1 MNDWR
6 LLGLA
11 SLFMLT
17 LVTALAAVYSK
28 HYSRQLYIELE
39 ALQTIRDER
48 NVDWGRLQLEQST
61 WATHTRIEEVA
72 RERLHM
78 VSPVAEATVIVPP

>member
-6 LLGLA
+6 VFGIA
-11 SLFMLT
+11 SLFACAL
-17 LVTALAAVYSK
+17 LTALMAVYSK
-28 HYSRQLYIELE
+28 HYSRKLYIELQ
-39 ALQTIRDER
+39 ALQGIRDDK

-78 VSPVAEATVIVPP
+78 VSPTADATIIVPP

>member
-6 LLGLA
+6 VFGIA
-11 SLFMLT
+11 ALFALSF
-17 LVTALAAVYSK
+17 VTALGAVYSK
-28 HYSRQLYIELE
+28 HHSRKLYIGLH
-39 ALQTIRDER
+39 ALQQARDDL

-72 RERLHM
+72 REKLHM
-78 VSPVAEATVIVPP
+78 ILPISGGTVIVPP